1 MKQFGG
7 GVRMKRLVLSFA
19 LVGLVIPSLAGNTK
33 SEIVLAGKPH
43 MEFDCPTNM
52 PLRLHVRSGE
62 ILIVGTDDT
71 KVTVDLAGKN
81 VDKIQDVKGRFV
93 IANNIAEFHLT
104 GGPRD
109 ELQIIIHV
117 PKNSDLT
124 ARIFAGEVSVQD
136 VVGNKDLELHAGQLT
151 IGVNKPEDYGHVD
164 MSVNAGEV
172 DAEIFGDSKGGLF
185 RSISRDAGG
194 KYRLHAHVGTGQLS
208 VR

>member
-1 MKQFGG
+1 
-7 GVRMKRLVLSFA
+7 MKRSFLA
-19 LVGLVIPSLAGNTK
+19 LISLGLVAPALFANSK

-43 MEFDCPTNM
+43 MEFDCPPNT

-71 KVTVDLAGKN
+71 KITVDLAGKN
-81 VDKIQDVKGRFV
+81 VDKIQDVKGRFSV
-93 IANNIAEFHLT
+93 ANNIADFHLS
-104 GGPRD
+104 GGPKN

-124 ARIFAGEVSVQD
+124 ARIFAGDVSVQD
-136 VVGNKDLELHAGQLT
+136 VTGNKDFELHAGQLT
-151 IGVNKPEDYGHVD
+151 ISVDRPEEYGRVD
-164 MSVNAGEV
+164 MSVSAGQV

-185 RSISRDAGG
+185 RSIYRYGGG

>member
-1 MKQFGG
+1 
-7 GVRMKRLVLSFA
+7 MKRFVLGIA
-19 LVGLVIPSLAGNTK
+19 LIGLAVPTFAGNTK
-33 SEIVLAGKPH
+33 SESVLAGKPH
-43 MEFDCPTNM
+43 MEFECPANT

-71 KVTVDLAGKN
+71 KMTVDLAGKN
-81 VDKIQDVKGRFV
+81 VDKIQDVKGRFLV
-93 IANNIAEFHLT
+93 ANNVAEFHLS
-104 GGPRD
+104 GGPKS

-124 ARIFAGEVSVQD
+124 ARIFAGDVSVHG
-136 VVGNKDLELHAGQLT
+136 VMGNKDFDLHAGQMT
-151 IGVNKPEDYGHVD
+151 IDVDKPEDYGDVD

-185 RSISRDAGG
+185 RTVSRRGEG

>member
-1 MKQFGG
+1 
-7 GVRMKRLVLSFA
+7 MKRFFLSIV
-19 LVGLVIPSLAGNTK
+19 LVGLAVPAFSGNTK

-43 MEFDCPTNM
+43 MEFECPANT

-81 VDKIQDVKGRFV
+81 ADKIQDVKGRFLV
-93 IANNIAEFHLT
+93 ANNVAEFHLT
-104 GGPRD
+104 GGPKN

-117 PKNSDLT
+117 PKNSDLS

-151 IGVNKPEDYGHVD
+151 IGVDKPEEYGHVD

-185 RSISRDAGG
+185 RSISRQGEG

>member
-1 MKQFGG
+1 MKPFGL
-7 GVRMKRLVLSFA
+7 MFA
-19 LVGLVIPSLAGNTK
+19 LLILVVPTLSANTK
-33 SEIVLAGKPH
+33 SEVVLAGKPH
-43 MEFDCPTNM
+43 MEFDCPSNM

-62 ILIVGTDDT
+62 ILIVGTDDN
-71 KVTVDLAGKN
+71 KITVDLAGKN
-81 VDKIQDVKGRFV
+81 ADKIQDVKGRLA
-93 IANNIAEFHLT
+93 IANNVAELHLT
-104 GGPRD
+104 GGPKN

-124 ARIFAGEVSVQD
+124 ARVFAGEVNVQN
-136 VVGNKDLELHAGQLT
+136 VIGNKDFELHAGELT
-151 IGVNKPEDYGHVD
+151 IAVDKPEDYGHVD

-185 RSISRDAGG
+185 RSISRDSAG

>member
-1 MKQFGG
+1 MQRF
-7 GVRMKRLVLSFA
+7 VLSFA
-19 LVGLVIPSLAGNTK
+19 LAILVAAALFANSR
-33 SEIVLAGKPH
+33 SEVVLAGKPH
-43 MEFDCPTNM
+43 MEFDCPPNM
-52 PLRLHVRSGE
+52 PLHLHVRSGE
-62 ILIVGTDDT
+62 ILIVGSEDN
-71 KVTVDLAGKN
+71 KLTVDLAGKN
-81 VDKIQDVKGRFV
+81 VDKIQDVKGRFEL
-93 IANNIAEFHLT
+93 ASNYADFHLT
-104 GGPRD
+104 GGPKQ